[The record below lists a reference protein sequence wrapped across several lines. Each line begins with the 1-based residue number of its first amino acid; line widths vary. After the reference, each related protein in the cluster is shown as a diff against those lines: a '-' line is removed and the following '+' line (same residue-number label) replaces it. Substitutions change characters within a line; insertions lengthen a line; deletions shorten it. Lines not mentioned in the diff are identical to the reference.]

1 MIFDS
6 VGNYQQYLTE
16 EILDEQVLH
25 KVRMLFSSDYMIQDK
40 LDNALALGN
49 TQLVFVNDL
58 NDYSKQ
64 IQGKSQD

>member
-40 LDNALALGN
+40 LDNALAPGN